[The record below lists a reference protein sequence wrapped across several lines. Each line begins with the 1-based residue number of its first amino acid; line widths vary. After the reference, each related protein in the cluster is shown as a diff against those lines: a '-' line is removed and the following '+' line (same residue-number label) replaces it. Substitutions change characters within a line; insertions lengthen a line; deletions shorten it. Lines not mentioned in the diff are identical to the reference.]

1 MASLS
6 LLLALICLVL
16 HASGLHRLHTPR
28 SMRRAALESSSV
40 LQAHQAPP
48 SRKGANNPSSIG
60 DAYKQALMGGVGRVS
75 LLLSSAAATSTLFS
89 RPAVA
94 ADAVSEEMF
103 INAVAFVLEAK
114 DIIKPVKSF
123 IEGQNYD
130 NARTNIAY
138 IVNQLQLE
146 KKMNLLVKSAL
157 EYADNVDEF
166 IDSASET
173 AQKLGNSC
181 SQLDSTIYTIIFI
194 PSEDGEVTPTQ
205 EKYRKQS
212 YEFYDA
218 LNNDFDALLKLA
230 SDKQIAKATAVKDAE
245 IAKMP
250 KILFEKPKKKS
261 GI

>member
-1 MASLS
+1 MVSMGLF
-6 LLLALICLVL
+6 LALMCLVL
-16 HASGLHRLHTPR
+16 RASGLQRLHASSIAR
-28 SMRRAALESSSV
+28 GAAAEQLPALFALRGS
-40 LQAHQAPP
+40 
-48 SRKGANNPSSIG
+48 PSSIG
-60 DAYKQALMGGVGRVS
+60 DAYKQTLISGVGRFS
-75 LLLSSAAATSTLFS
+75 ILLSSAAAASTIFNS
-89 RPAVA
+89 PSA
-94 ADAVSEEMF
+94 AAAAEAASEDMF
-103 INAVAFVLEAK
+103 INAIAFVLEAK
-114 DIIKPVKSF
+114 EIVRPVKNF

-130 NARTNIAY
+130 NARTNVAY

-157 EYADNVDEF
+157 EYADNVDEY

-173 AQKLGNSC
+173 AQKLGNSVA
-181 SQLDSTIYTIIFI
+181 QLDSTIYTIIFI

-212 YEFYDA
+212 YDFYAA
-218 LNNDFDALLKLA
+218 LNSDLDALLKLA
-230 SDKQIAKATAVKDAE
+230 SDKQLAKATLVKDAE